1 MAGHRD
7 WRTEMATAEVA
18 HLKVKSNILEKLF
31 DEPDRERP
39 RSKSGVRSPWFSSVQ
54 LGSLWFGS
62 VSCHSLADPSDDDI

>member
-31 DEPDRERP
+31 DEPDRERDREASP
-39 RSKSGVRSPWFSSVQ
+39 GSGLPGSAQFSSVRC
-54 LGSLWFGS
+54 GS
-62 VSCHSLADPSDDDI
+62 VRFPVIR